1 MVMPGGEPMYTLPLV
16 EHSEPAELLEPTE
29 VVRGRDVRWLQVGGV
44 LLLGGEP
51 TVNTTGRGLAPPAA
65 KPQVPA
71 GAVSMGLSVLR
82 LSVLPWYGCPPKVIR
97 TGCSDSLP
105 ALTDLPKEVLLAS
118 GADCRLLGYAEQ

>member
-1 MVMPGGEPMYTLPLV
+1 MVMPGGEPIYTLPLV
-16 EHSEPAELLEPTE
+16 EQSEPAELLEPTE
-29 VVRGRDVRWLQVGGV
+29 VVRGREVRWLQVGGV

-51 TVNTTGRGLAPPAA
+51 TVNTTVRGLAPPAA
-65 KPQVPA
+65 KPQGPA

-82 LSVLPWYGCPPKVIR
+82 LSVLPWNGCPPKVIR

-118 GADCRLLGYAEQ
+118 GANWRLLGYAEQ